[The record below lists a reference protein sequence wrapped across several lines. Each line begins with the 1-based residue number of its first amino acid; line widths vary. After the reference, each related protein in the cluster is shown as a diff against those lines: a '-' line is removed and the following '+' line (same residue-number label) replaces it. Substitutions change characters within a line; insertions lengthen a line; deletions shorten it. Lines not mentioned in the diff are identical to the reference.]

1 MWMGVGCPC
10 PPVRND
16 TIVAA
21 RHLFCVPSLISD
33 LVSLSPQS
41 HEITHAFNPDTL
53 QFDEFGQ
60 KNNQWS
66 NDSSKVYDAMT
77 EALVQFYA
85 AEKFNVGV
93 DIGGGIVDGK
103 TGI

>member
-1 MWMGVGCPC
+1 MLVDYRYCPFWASTNTF
-10 PPVRND
+10 V
-16 TIVAA
+16 V
-21 RHLFCVPSLISD
+21 LSF
-33 LVSLSPQS
+33 SPQS

-77 EALVQFYA
+77 EALVRFYA

-93 DIGGGIVDGK
+93 DIGGGKVDGK
-103 TGI
+103 TGIQTR